1 MVLMKSIPRVALA
14 VLNPVIL
21 TLSVLSAL
29 LSVTPDAS
37 VDQAMADE
45 GTPASPDISALQDL
59 LENKSSYNLPDNK
72 EYLLLFKQYYY
83 EKHLIKMF
91 SSMKYLVLSSLL
103 SASVKT
109 LLVLRQHIFNTV
121 FLTYHT

>member
-1 MVLMKSIPRVALA
+1 MKSIPRVALA

-21 TLSVLSAL
+21 TLSMVSAL
-29 LSVTPDAS
+29 LSVILDAS

-91 SSMKYLVLSSLL
+91 SSMKYLVLSSLF
-103 SASVKT
+103 SASVKNLLLCVHTYLT
-109 LLVLRQHIFNTV
+109 LCF
-121 FLTYHT
+121 